1 MQVVRA
7 SNDQHPRPPAASS
20 GEGGQRPSTVT
31 EIDTLIAEGRLRYLT
46 SYFAGDHAEVAFWT
60 YEVAR
65 LQNLRDIV
73 LRQGPAS

>member
-1 MQVVRA
+1 M
-7 SNDQHPRPPAASS
+7 
-20 GEGGQRPSTVT
+20 
-31 EIDTLIAEGRLRYLT
+31 IADGRLRYLT

-73 LRQGPAS
+73 LQQGPAS